1 MGRLGISVYPE
12 HSTPEQDFKYIK
24 KAAECGFK
32 RVFTCLISAEG
43 DVDEIAARYKKTNEY
58 AQSCGM
64 EVVLDIA
71 PPVFEKFGIDHTN
84 LKPFYEMGANGIRLD
99 EDLPAQEEAM
109 MTFNPY
115 GLKIEVNA
123 SQATKH
129 VDYVLSYAANRDKLI
144 SCHNFYPQKYSALSL
159 EHFHKCNDILREQRI
174 PIAAFVTSQCENTF
188 GPWPVNEGLC
198 TLEMH
203 RDLPIDVQA
212 RHLLAMGEVDDII
225 IGNAFASDEELEALA
240 ALTDGKLTF
249 KLEVEEENIE
259 VEDKIIYDFPHYV
272 RGDMGDYMARST
284 FSRITYANDDIS
296 PHNTRDVKRG
306 DVVVLNNEYGRYKG
320 ELHIVLRDMKNEG
333 NKNVVGHVPEN
344 EQMLLDYL
352 DPWRPFKILR
362 SK

>member
-43 DVDEIAARYKKTNEY
+43 DVEEIAARYKKTNEY
-58 AQSCGM
+58 AKSCGM

-84 LKPFYEMGANGIRLD
+84 LKPFYDMGANGIRLD

-115 GLKIEVNA
+115 GLKVEVNA

-144 SCHNFYPQKYSALSL
+144 SCHNFYPQKYTALSL
-159 EHFHKCNDILREQRI
+159 DHFHKCNEILKAERI
-174 PIAAFVTSQCENTF
+174 PIAAFVTSQNEGTF

-198 TLEMH
+198 TIEMH
-203 RDLPIDVQA
+203 RELPIDVQA
-212 RHLLAMGEVDDII
+212 RHLLAMRDVDDII
-225 IGNAFASDEELEALA
+225 IGNAFATDEELEALA

-249 KLEVEEENIE
+249 KIETEEENSE
-259 VEDKIIYDFPHYV
+259 VEDKIIYEFPHYV

-284 FSRITYANDDIS
+284 FSRITYANEDIP
-296 PHNTRDVKRG
+296 PHNTRDLKRG
-306 DVVVLNNEYGRYKG
+306 DIVVLNNGYGRYKG
-320 ELHIVLRDMKNEG
+320 ELHIVLRDMVNEG

-344 EQMLLDYL
+344 ERMLLEYL
-352 DPWRPFKILR
+352 NPWTPFKILK